1 MFRGGIILSYY
12 IHSLTDKNK
21 KVIRLKNH
29 HNKLEYKYKVFIKRK
44 LEVKDILTKRDFF
57 KLKNV
62 LNDINNILEIP
73 YENIEKLYIDR
84 NRLFDNHEVYEI
96 IKNNIFAGRISVKL
110 WRIEAGE
117 NDENISVIKSSI
129 EKSKYYNKNLIDIL
143 DREKVDKPTP
153 YTCIKLDY
161 NKYLLRVIVP
171 IGTKV
176 RDDGIEMIS
185 IPENKNIVCIIDLD
199 NKYIEVRAEY
209 KISKLIISQL
219 KELFNLDGIVEIN
232 ILSKHNNSI
241 EVLKNSFM
249 NAKFINVK
257 SIPLSD
263 SNLTEEQTEML
274 IDTLKAIDEFYI
286 EKDYN
291 NLINSLKNI
300 DISTN
305 EIGFIPLL
313 LGGLSKIGISS
324 KLDNIKDITNQPMYK
339 LLEGYL
345 LHQSGYL
352 RIVDSIGKEYSIQIG
367 ISTNNIIFKSNC
379 TDEKFIDLVRSKLIN
394 IYQEVIKEEGIKVI
408 SDIEVEEVIRSMAK
422 SGIRSFYVQYFA
434 QLMDISIVYAFKLL
448 NNFAKKT
455 NKIKIK
461 YEIRCSNC
469 MEEILQSVDNIQKI
483 DFNSRLI
490 CPDCGQIT
498 DISKENIYMCYYISE
513 EWINSMN
520 KIISLRPNKI
530 KEKQKNIPMISLA
543 DLEKQSINIENVNV
557 NINYGRAGSMGNR
570 NNILEPILT

>member
-1 MFRGGIILSYY
+1 
-12 IHSLTDKNK
+12 
-21 KVIRLKNH
+21 
-29 HNKLEYKYKVFIKRK
+29 
-44 LEVKDILTKRDFF
+44 
-57 KLKNV
+57 
-62 LNDINNILEIP
+62 
-73 YENIEKLYIDR
+73 
-84 NRLFDNHEVYEI
+84 
-96 IKNNIFAGRISVKL
+96 
-110 WRIEAGE
+110 
-117 NDENISVIKSSI
+117 
-129 EKSKYYNKNLIDIL
+129 
-143 DREKVDKPTP
+143 
-153 YTCIKLDY
+153 
-161 NKYLLRVIVP
+161 
-171 IGTKV
+171 
-176 RDDGIEMIS
+176 
-185 IPENKNIVCIIDLD
+185 
-199 NKYIEVRAEY
+199 
-209 KISKLIISQL
+209 
-219 KELFNLDGIVEIN
+219 
-232 ILSKHNNSI
+232 
-241 EVLKNSFM
+241 
-249 NAKFINVK
+249 
-257 SIPLSD
+257 
-263 SNLTEEQTEML
+263 ML

-498 DISKENIYMCYYISE
+498 DISE